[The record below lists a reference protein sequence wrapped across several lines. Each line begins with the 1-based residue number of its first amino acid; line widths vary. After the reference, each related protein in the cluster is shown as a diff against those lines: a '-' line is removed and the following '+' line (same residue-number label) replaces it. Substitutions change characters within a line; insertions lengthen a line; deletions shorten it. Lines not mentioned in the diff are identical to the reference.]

1 MEEITTHRLRQIIKN
16 ELLNAIRNV
25 GHSRSEYASV
35 IRDNVSDYEVET
47 FILTNPYFD
56 ETLAIQL
63 TDRHFAGFHPFAK
76 IYEYG
81 EEGFVQQVRKWANS
95 KEWLQLLEQ

>member
-16 ELLNAIRNV
+16 ELLEAIRNFR
-25 GHSRSEYASV
+25 HSRSEHASV
-35 IRDNVSDYEVET
+35 IKENVSDYEIET
-47 FILTNPYFD
+47 FILTNLYFD

-63 TDRHFAGFHPFAK
+63 TDRDFAGFHPFAK

-81 EEGFVQQVRKWANS
+81 EEGFVEQVRKWANS
-95 KEWLQLLEQ
+95 REWLRSLED